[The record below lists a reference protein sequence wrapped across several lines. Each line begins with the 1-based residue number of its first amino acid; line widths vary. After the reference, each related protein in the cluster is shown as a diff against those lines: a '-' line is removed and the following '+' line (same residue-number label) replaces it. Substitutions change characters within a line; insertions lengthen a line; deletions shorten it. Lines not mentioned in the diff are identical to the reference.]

1 MATNSNTAQPFMS
14 IKNAS
19 IMAEQVLD
27 KDFLRGTLTL
37 PVFDVNTGG
46 VPKPRIVT
54 IPFHL
59 EGTFGFTLGNDW
71 KPLIDM
77 SQSQFFTDMFNIYSA
92 YTGESQVALASRAMQ
107 LACWKGSEIPEFTI
121 NMTFVATRR
130 SYNPVEIIK
139 VLSKT
144 CLPMELSEV
153 YTPAAKSTLNTAGK
167 AVSAPVKALG
177 IAADWVGEQFKKESV
192 KNVTNQISETSN
204 NLASEFEAYVKNAG
218 LAAPLYY
225 NGQPTHDKSSATAG
239 SDRTLSLTIG
249 NWFNA
254 DYLIVK
260 NLSNVQFSKEIIAP
274 KMSDDMI
281 GQSIY
286 PSDKI
291 DKNESSWG
299 FPVYAKCS
307 MTLRPITYLSAD
319 EFMQYFKASS
329 QMSPIQVK

>member
-1 MATNSNTAQPFMS
+1 MATDSNAPEPFMS
-14 IKNAS
+14 IKNPS
-19 IMAEQVLD
+19 IMAEQVLN
-27 KDFLRGTLTL
+27 KDFLSGTLTL

-59 EGTFGFTLGNDW
+59 EGTFGFSLGNDW

-121 NMTFVATRR
+121 SMTFVATRR

-144 CLPMELSEV
+144 CLPVELNDV
-153 YTPAAKSTLNTAGK
+153 YTPSAKNAVTLGGK
-167 AVSAPVKALG
+167 VARAPFDLVGGATN
-177 IAADWVGEQFKKESV
+177 WVGEKFENESV
-192 KNVTNQISETSN
+192 KNATSQISEGATRLGN
-204 NLASEFEAYVKNAG
+204 EFEAYVKNAG

-225 NGQPTHDKSSATAG
+225 NGQPTQDKSSATAE
-239 SDRTLSLTIG
+239 SDRTLSLSIG

-260 NLSNVQFSKEIIAP
+260 SLSNIQFSKEIVAP
-274 KMSDDMI
+274 PI
-281 GQSIY
+281 VPNVNNSIY
-286 PSDKI
+286 PGDKESLT
-291 DKNESSWG
+291 ESSWG
-299 FPVYAKCS
+299 FPLYAKCN
-307 MTLRPITYLSAD
+307 MTLRPITYLTAD
-319 EFMQYFKASS
+319 EFMKYFLE
-329 QMSPIQVK
+329 SPPWMTPITVK